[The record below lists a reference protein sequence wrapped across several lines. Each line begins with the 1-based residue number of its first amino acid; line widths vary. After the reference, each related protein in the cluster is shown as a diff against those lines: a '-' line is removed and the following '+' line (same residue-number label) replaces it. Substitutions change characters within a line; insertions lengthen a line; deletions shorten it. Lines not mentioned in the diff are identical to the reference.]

1 MCRGGVQ
8 WGAGDCAS
16 KIGAGAGTVGF
27 WRSWSRMSRSSS
39 VQPTKVRRVTR
50 DRHLIAFLNSSK
62 SSGSGSSGSKSSSGP
77 PPGRRY
83 PASMKPFTTPEEAAW
98 LKGKIPGWHRTRLT
112 KKVAGWLTTTT
123 STFLDAFPTHQP
135 SHYKGA
141 YAVSTFSLRAIR
153 LH

>member
-1 MCRGGVQ
+1 
-8 WGAGDCAS
+8 
-16 KIGAGAGTVGF
+16 
-27 WRSWSRMSRSSS
+27 MSQSSS
-39 VQPTKVRRVTR
+39 IQLTKVHRATR

-62 SSGSGSSGSKSSSGP
+62 SSGSGSSGSKSSGP
-77 PPGRRY
+77 PPGRQY

-98 LKGKIPGWHRTRLT
+98 LKEKIPGWHRTRFM

-123 STFLDAFPTHQP
+123 SAFLDAFPTHQP

-141 YAVSTFSLRAIR
+141 YAVSTFSLCAIQ